1 VSRARERQTMK
12 TFVEASVLPKSC
24 KVEAIRMDVENKRLL
39 TQGERSVFFQS
50 HMRNAG
56 SCMQPRH
63 RTNDHLESSAEATGS
78 CSFDGL

>member
-24 KVEAIRMDVENKRLL
+24 KVEGLKMGVESQKLL
-39 TQGERSVFFQS
+39 PPGERSVFFQS
-50 HMRNAG
+50 DKRNAG
-56 SCMQPRH
+56 SCMQPLH
-63 RTNDHLESSAEATGS
+63 RTNDHLKSSAEATGS